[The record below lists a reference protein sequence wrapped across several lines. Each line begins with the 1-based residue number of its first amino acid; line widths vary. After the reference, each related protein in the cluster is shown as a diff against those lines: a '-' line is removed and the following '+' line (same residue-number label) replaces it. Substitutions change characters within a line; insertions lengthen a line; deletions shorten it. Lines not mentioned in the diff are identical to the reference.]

1 MSGYGPPGPYQ
12 GQPQDPWQGGG
23 GQQDPYGQPDPYGPP
38 PGSYGQQPDP
48 YGQQPDPYGQ
58 PPQWGQQPQSGGPY
72 GGNYGQT
79 GTYQQPAYGQPPG
92 PGQGGDQWGPPAAPP
107 RRKGSGGTVA
117 IVVII
122 VLVLCSLGGVGTW
135 YVLKDNKT
143 TPSTSAPTPKVSTS
157 GKSSGSA
164 APSGA
169 PSSATGVQPGDAK
182 TVKVGECL
190 TNQGTAQQ
198 PRMVKTACAPATF
211 EVLKRIPATKDVTKC
226 KDTAGY
232 THDYFYDS
240 TVDSEDFVLCLKL
253 RN

>member
-12 GQPQDPWQGGG
+12 GQPQDPWQGG
-23 GQQDPYGQPDPYGPP
+23 QQDPYGQPDPYGPP
-38 PGSYGQQPDP
+38 PGQYGPPDP

-72 GGNYGQT
+72 GGNYPQT

-92 PGQGGDQWGPPAAPP
+92 PAQGGTQQWGPPVAPP
-107 RRKGSGGTVA
+107 RRRGAGGTVA
-117 IVVII
+117 LVVII
-122 VLVLCSLGGVGTW
+122 VLVLCGAGGFGIW
-135 YVLKDNKT
+135 YVTKDKKSSPTTTSPTTKT
-143 TPSTSAPTPKVSTS
+143 STSAKP
-157 GKSSGSA
+157 SGSA

-169 PSSATGVQPGDAK
+169 SSSAPGGVQAGDAK

-190 TNQGTAQQ
+190 VNQGTPQA
-198 PRMVKTACAPATF
+198 PKMVKATCAPATF
-211 EVLKRIPATKDVTKC
+211 EVLKRIPNTTDKSKCNGVT
-226 KDTAGY
+226 GY

-240 TVDSEDFVLCLKL
+240 TLDSEDFVLCLKL